1 MRINHNIQA
10 LNAYRNLAV
19 NQSNTAKNLEKL
31 SSGLRINRAADDA
44 AGLAISEK
52 MRSQIR
58 GLEVAE
64 RNALDAI
71 SLIQTAEGALSSV
84 HSMLQRM
91 RELAVQAANGT
102 NTDDD
107 RKSIQSEVEQL
118 KNEIS
123 RIAEKTEFNTK
134 RLLNGELSGNQL
146 GGTGSQIG
154 IATAAFIK
162 VDDFDPS
169 QSVTSGI
176 SQNVQVNV
184 DGVTF
189 NLTGVTGSD
198 QFQWFQSLESK
209 LNSAID
215 TYNSENPNAQVTK
228 PKFEITDVQSQTS
241 MDFVITSGTTGANS
255 KIEIRLLDDS
265 INTDAP
271 ESTDLANQLID
282 DANRT
287 AGSDGKLTADA
298 ATALNS
304 LGSTDKLTL
313 SVNGYNIDVL
323 LGQVGSQSFSAGD
336 DMTTLASKL
345 SEDINNALTAYK
357 DLTGIGFGTVSVDV
371 KNGSLV
377 LNSSNPNTVKIE
389 VAKGKEADALGLSG
403 TGTYATG
410 GIDFH
415 IGANEGQN
423 LKLQINNVSPSA
435 LNIADVDVSTAI
447 GANNALV
454 KLDEA
459 IKKVSEE
466 RGKLGAIQNRLEHTI
481 NNLKTAHE
489 NLTSAESRIRDTDM
503 AMEMTNFTKNNIL
516 NQAAQA
522 MLAQSNQLPQGIL
535 QLLKS

>member
-71 SLIQTAEGALSSV
+71 SLIQTAEGALDSI

-107 RKSIQSEVEQL
+107 RAQIQKEIQQL
-118 KNEIS
+118 KTEID
-123 RIAEKTEFNTK
+123 RVGNATEFNTK
-134 RLLNGELSGNQL
+134 KLIDGSNNITSVQEIGGVKAQTVNLVYAKGVSFS
-146 GGTGSQIG
+146 GTGKAPTIYSADGENTIKFSGSTGGFNWGNLDVSKANTLTLEKSGADILLTFIGEDGDGDQLNINAEKMVFDGTKYSYNNNGIQFEIKKEDFDKMDNGDQFILKLGAGGLEETDVTSQRVSTRNDWNSMTVNSNG
-154 IATAAFIK
+154 DAAAF
-162 VDDFDPS
+162 
-169 QSVTSGI
+169 QGSGI
-176 SQNVQVNV
+176 SV
-184 DGVTF
+184 DPT
-189 NLTGVTGSD
+189 ND
-198 QFQWFQSLESK
+198 QFLANTAYIQISGSGLDNNGGS
-209 LNSAID
+209 
-215 TYNSENPNAQVTK
+215 
-228 PKFEITDVQSQTS
+228 ITV
-241 MDFVITSGTTGANS
+241 
-255 KIEIRLLDDS
+255 KLLDKDGNEFVTETYTFAS
-265 INTDAP
+265 SQQNSSFSYNNNGISFTLDIKDA
-271 ESTDLANQLID
+271 I
-282 DANRT
+282 
-287 AGSDGKLTADA
+287 GFDGKVELQKEILTK
-298 ATALNS
+298 T
-304 LGSTDKLTL
+304 TDK
-313 SVNGYNIDVL
+313 
-323 LGQVGSQSFSAGD
+323 
-336 DMTTLASKL
+336 
-345 SEDINNALTAYK
+345 
-357 DLTGIGFGTVSVDV
+357 
-371 KNGSLV
+371 SL
-377 LNSSNPNTVKIE
+377 K
-389 VAKGKEADALGLSG
+389 
-403 TGTYATG
+403 
-410 GIDFH
+410 FQ
-415 IGANEGQN
+415 IGANAGQGLSLEIGDMRAAA
-423 LKLQINNVSPSA
+423 LKIDDIDISTYQGASA
-435 LNIADVDVSTAI
+435 
-447 GANNALV
+447 ALV